1 MDSQESSFFH
11 LTGWI
16 DAQAPRRPTL
26 EVSVPYCIDTDVR
39 LDSGFLTHPSLPEY
53 QSSAKTKLPTQGLL
67 SASASTSKRRLQ
79 GKENEIFQPHK
90 QPQSNIQQLFSKL
103 FPPSIPRGFLW
114 PPRSMSRF
122 LTQAIRPA
130 LCSLFGG
137 QCSLELQILSLV
149 SGANHLFSVSN
160 PKLNPS
166 AGPVEALT
174 GNW

>member
-79 GKENEIFQPHK
+79 GKENGIFQPHK

-103 FPPSIPRGFLW
+103 FPPSIPRGFSVATSLHVALSDSGHQASSVLPVW
-114 PPRSMSRF
+114 RSV
-122 LTQAIRPA
+122 LPGTPN
-130 LCSLFGG
+130 SL
-137 QCSLELQILSLV
+137 SSKW
-149 SGANHLFSVSN
+149 SKSPLFC
-160 PKLNPS
+160 L
-166 AGPVEALT
+166 
-174 GNW
+174 